1 MQEKLTTYTISSQ
14 TAFVE
19 LPNDFIE
26 IISLY
31 YDNTEISRIP
41 MSRFRALNKNT
52 YAGTPQSFTRQQE
65 KLYLYPQPSSG
76 EVILYYYGEFP
87 ALSSDTAENALTK
100 VAPDLIIYSALTY
113 AADYYLDE
121 RAVQFEQ
128 KYQGFM
134 LELQEQAND
143 QEVQWRYSGNSTECQ
158 IHRLGGIMSKTSFF
172 KQSGTNNVGTSGNDA
187 TDPTEIADSASD
199 SSFFKQN
206 GVNSEQ

>member
-1 MQEKLTTYTISSQ
+1 MNYGDLKTHFNNVLNRSDITTSLTTTFIDQGIARIQRQLRTPMQEKLTTYTISSQ
-14 TAFVE
+14 TSFVE

-65 KLYLYPQPSSG
+65 KLFLYPQPSSG

-113 AADYYLDE
+113 ASDYYLDE

-143 QEVQWRYSGNSTECQ
+143 QEVNGGTQVIQPSARYTASG
-158 IHRLGGIMSKTSFF
+158 
-172 KQSGTNNVGTSGNDA
+172 V
-187 TDPTEIADSASD
+187 
-199 SSFFKQN
+199 
-206 GVNSEQ
+206 